1 MRSVVVWLVLLS
13 LPLQVVAQQQ
23 SAPETRN
30 AVSVCTVTQR
40 AIEYDGKEIVVTGEY
55 QRVFHGAVLSSP
67 ECSHTRVSVRFA
79 PTAADEKGRMKK
91 LGRAAEKRRS
101 ADVIFRGVF

>member
-1 MRSVVVWLVLLS
+1 M
-13 LPLQVVAQQQ
+13 
-23 SAPETRN
+23 
-30 AVSVCTVTQR
+30 
-40 AIEYDGKEIVVTGEY
+40 TGEY

-101 ADVIFRGVF
+101 ADVIFRGVFRLAHEGQCFGQDCDPYEVAVRELVDIGTTVRQKN